1 MSKEEI
7 RDEGLGG
14 KLIRALK
21 NSTGSGKRA
30 IEVEHEGTTAAA
42 DVNGSGPYGSS
53 VDRLTV
59 VGPDRAAHGRE
70 RTEEQASTAIERQ
83 ARAIVDRVTYLPEHL
98 REHEVDGG
106 LGRGVLR
113 SRPEE
118 MRDREYHEVELGNGR
133 QAEVS
138 RYRYDPAETRRDRIP
153 QQYSHEALERL
164 TDDLGA
170 VLGEEEG
177 EG

>member
-1 MSKEEI
+1 MSKEQTQQ
-7 RDEGLGG
+7 GSLGD

-21 NSTGSGKRA
+21 NSAGSGKRS

-53 VDRLTV
+53 IDRLTV
-59 VGPDRAAHGRE
+59 VGPDRE
-70 RTEEQASTAIERQ
+70 RPDPQAGEDVARQ

-98 REHEVDGG
+98 REHEIDAG
-106 LGRGVLR
+106 LGGGVLR

-118 MRDREYHEVELGNGR
+118 MRDREYHEIELDRGR

-138 RYRYDPAETRRDRIP
+138 RYRYDAAETRRDRIP

-170 VLGEEEG
+170 VLGEEEK
-177 EG
+177 

>member
-1 MSKEEI
+1 MTKEQTP
-7 RDEGLGG
+7 DESLGR

-21 NSTGSGKRA
+21 NSSGSGKRSV
-30 IEVEHEGTTAAA
+30 EVEHDGTTAAA

-53 VDRLTV
+53 LDRLRV
-59 VGPDRAAHGRE
+59 VGAERE
-70 RTEEQASTAIERQ
+70 RTGEQAGEAVERQ
-83 ARAIVDRVTYLPEHL
+83 ARAIVDRVTYLPERL
-98 REHEVDGG
+98 RAHEVDANLGG
-106 LGRGVLR
+106 GVLR

-118 MRDREYHEVELGNGR
+118 MRDREYHEIELDRGR
-133 QAEVS
+133 EAEVS

-170 VLGEEEG
+170 ALEEDE
-177 EG
+177 